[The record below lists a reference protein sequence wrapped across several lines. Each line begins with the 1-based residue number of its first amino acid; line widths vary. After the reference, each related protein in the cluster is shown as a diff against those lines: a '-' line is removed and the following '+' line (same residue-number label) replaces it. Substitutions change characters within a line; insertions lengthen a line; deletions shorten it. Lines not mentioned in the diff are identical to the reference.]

1 MYAELLKEFY
11 YKERKKLEEMRVFK
25 QESKLKFIR
34 VKKDTLEKIE
44 GRLSIAEI
52 MGRNDITEEIK
63 DNLLRNRNNEDKLSE
78 RLAAL
83 IEEELS
89 GIEREEKE
97 ELRNAD
103 YSAYDFA
110 EYLFQLEKVSVLEAE
125 LENNR
130 LFADAVYE
138 EQKEI
143 TKKESNNK
151 IGGEA

>member
-110 EYLFQLEKVSVLEAE
+110 EYLFRLEKVSVLEAE

-130 LFADAVYE
+130 LFADAVYK